1 MALMRDTV
9 IISPSITGGAILEPI
24 DKLIEGYRRFRQRYF
39 HDEPELFAS
48 LVSRGQSPAV
58 AVVACCDSRVDPAI
72 IMDCEPGDLFTIRNV
87 ANLVPPYEP
96 DGMYHGTSAALEFA
110 VRVLGV
116 GHIIVLGH
124 AQCGGINALLEG
136 NATGVTQGEFVSSW
150 MRIASRARDEA
161 LSNPL
166 FTSLDMRRRYC
177 EQAAIQ
183 VSIVNLLS
191 FPWVKEQVEQKKL
204 RVHGWYFD
212 IGSGEL
218 LRLDGVGEDVKEVSL

>member
-1 MALMRDTV
+1 
-9 IISPSITGGAILEPI
+9 LEPI

-72 IMDCEPGDLFTIRNV
+72 IMDCQPGDLFTIRNV

-136 NATGVTQGEFVSSW
+136 EDGGMVQGEFVTSW
-150 MRIASRARDEA
+150 MSIAAQARDSA
-161 LSNPL
+161 LRNPA
-166 FTSLDMRRRYC
+166 FASGEMRRRHC

-183 VSIVNLLS
+183 VSMGNLMS
-191 FPWVKEQVEQKKL
+191 FPWIRERVEYKKL
-204 RVHGWYFD
+204 RLHGWYFD

-218 LRLDGVGEDVKEVSL
+218 LRLDGKARDIKETPI

>member
-1 MALMRDTV
+1 VA
-9 IISPSITGGAILEPI
+9 PI
-24 DKLIEGYRRFRQRYF
+24 AKLIEGYRRFRQRYF

-48 LVSRGQSPAV
+48 LVAQGQSPAV

-110 VRVLGV
+110 VRVLQV

-124 AQCGGINALLEG
+124 AQCGGIHALLEG
-136 NATGVTQGEFVSSW
+136 ESPGVTQGEFVTSW
-150 MRIASRARDEA
+150 MRIAAPAREA
-161 LSNPL
+161 ALNDATL
-166 FTSLDMRRRYC
+166 GTADMRRRYC

-183 VSIVNLLS
+183 LSMANLMT
-191 FPWVKEQVEQKKL
+191 FPWIKERVDHKQL
-204 RVHGWYFD
+204 RLHGWYFD

-218 LRLDGVGEDVKEVSL
+218 IRLDSKGPTIKETPMV

>member
-1 MALMRDTV
+1 M
-9 IISPSITGGAILEPI
+9 EPI
-24 DKLIEGYRRFRQRYF
+24 DKLIEGYRRFRKRYF
-39 HDEPELFAS
+39 YEEPDLFTR
-48 LVSRGQSPAV
+48 LVARGQSPDV

-96 DGMYHGTSAALEFA
+96 DGLYHGTSAALEFA

-124 AQCGGINALLEG
+124 AQCGGIHALLAGESAG
-136 NATGVTQGEFVSSW
+136 ITQGEFISSW
-150 MRIASRARDEA
+150 MRIADHARDVA
-161 LSNPL
+161 LNNPA
-166 FTSLDMRRRYC
+166 FATAEMRQRRC

-183 VSIVNLLS
+183 VSIANLGS
-191 FPWVKEQVEQKKL
+191 FPWIKERVEQKKL
-204 RVHGWYFD
+204 RLHGWYFD

-218 LRLDGVGEDVKEVSL
+218 IRLDGSGENVKETPV

>member
-1 MALMRDTV
+1 M
-9 IISPSITGGAILEPI
+9 EPI

-72 IMDCEPGDLFTIRNV
+72 IMDSEPGDLFTIRNV

-96 DGMYHGTSAALEFA
+96 DSMSHGTSAALEFA

-116 GHIIVLGH
+116 SHIIVLGH

-136 NATGVTQGEFVSSW
+136 ESTGANQGEFVSSW
-150 MRIASRARDEA
+150 MRIAVKARDAA
-161 LSNPL
+161 LRNSS
-166 FTSLDMRRRYC
+166 FATLDVRRRYC

-183 VSIVNLLS
+183 ISIGNLMS
-191 FPWVKEQVEQKKL
+191 FPWIKDRIEQNKL
-204 RVHGWYFD
+204 RLHGWYFD

-218 LRLDGVGEDVKEVSL
+218 IRLEGSGEKINEQTL

>member
-1 MALMRDTV
+1 M
-9 IISPSITGGAILEPI
+9 EPI

-39 HDEPELFAS
+39 HEEPELFAS

-96 DGMYHGTSAALEFA
+96 DEKSHGTSAALEFA
-110 VRVLGV
+110 VRVLGIS
-116 GHIIVLGH
+116 HIIVLGH
-124 AQCGGINALLEG
+124 AQCGGIIALLEG
-136 NATGVTQGEFVSSW
+136 ASAGVTKGEFVSSW
-150 MRIASRARDEA
+150 MRIAAPARDAA
-161 LSNPL
+161 LNNPA
-166 FTSLDMRRRYC
+166 FTTPEMRRRHC

-183 VSIVNLLS
+183 VSIVNLMT
-191 FPWVKEQVEQKKL
+191 FPWIKELVEHKKL
-204 RVHGWYFD
+204 RLHGWYFD

-218 LRLDGVGEDVKEVSL
+218 ICLEGAGKNIEETPV

>member
-1 MALMRDTV
+1 M
-9 IISPSITGGAILEPI
+9 EPI
-24 DKLIEGYRRFRQRYF
+24 DNLIEGYRRFRRRYF
-39 HDEPELFAS
+39 HEEPELFAS
-48 LVSRGQSPAV
+48 LVSQGQSPAV

-136 NATGVTQGEFVSSW
+136 ETAGATQGEFVSSW
-150 MRIASRARDEA
+150 MRIAAKARDDA
-161 LSNPL
+161 LNNPI
-166 FTSLDMRRRYC
+166 FTSIDMRRRHC
-177 EQAAIQ
+177 EQAAVQ
-183 VSIVNLLS
+183 VSMINLMS
-191 FPWVKEQVEQKKL
+191 FPWVRERVEHKKL
-204 RVHGWYFD
+204 RLHGWYFD

-218 LRLDGVGEDVKEVSL
+218 IRLEGIGKEIRETSL